1 MAITMFSIGT
11 LLAPLSGL
19 LSWLA
24 PVTGKPA
31 TPQYRTDTRPAV
43 FRSRGRVARPLAV
56 SQCRKSP
63 RPLRV
68 FRARGDAPAPVAIRM
83 AMSGSMADVCAEL
96 ERLAAL
102 EATAAH

>member
-1 MAITMFSIGT
+1 MATTMFSIGS

-19 LSWLA
+19 LAWFA
-24 PVTGKPA
+24 PVKAAAPN
-31 TPQYRTDTRPAV
+31 YRADTRPAV
-43 FRSRGRVARPLAV
+43 FRSRGRVARPLAA
-56 SQCRKSP
+56 SQCRKAA

-68 FRARGDAPAPVAIRM
+68 FRARGDAPPAAIRM
-83 AMSGSMADVCAEL
+83 AISGSMADVCAEL

>member
-1 MAITMFSIGT
+1 MAITMFSIGN

-19 LSWLA
+19 LSWFTPGA
-24 PVTGKPA
+24 ASPVA
-31 TPQYRTDTRPAV
+31 PQYRADTRPAV
-43 FRSRGRVARPLAV
+43 FRSRGRVARPLAA
-56 SQCRKSP
+56 SQCRKSA

-68 FRARGDAPAPVAIRM
+68 FRARGDAPAPAAIRM
-83 AMSGSMADVCAEL
+83 AISGSMADVCAEL